1 MGFSL
6 GGALKGA
13 IGGAI
18 GAGGAA
24 MLGLPPSVGASLGS
38 QILGGFASQDAADAQ
53 AAQYDQNIAMQKEF
67 AQQGIRWKV
76 EDAKAAGIHPLYALG
91 ANTVGFS
98 PVATGDSYSPARGM
112 AEMGQDVSRAI
123 QATRTNS
130 ERTQVAADAL
140 RLQNMDL
147 QNQLLQAQIAKLNQ
161 PGTPPARPDGTA
173 PTGATKV
180 EASKVETSLPGQPY
194 RAAASNPSIEVIQ
207 TQNGPMVVPSRSAS
221 EMMESGGPLTVAEW
235 HMRNKIVPLIDDI
248 LRSTR
253 ESGRSWQSR
262 TEQMLNK
269 R

>member
-1 MGFSL
+1 MGLS
-6 GGALKGA
+6 LKGA

-18 GAGGAA
+18 GGAGAA
-24 MLGLPPSVGASLGS
+24 MLGLPPSVGASIGS
-38 QILGGFASQDAADAQ
+38 SILGGMAAKDAAEAQ
-53 AAQYDQNIAMQKEF
+53 AAQNAQNIALQKEF

-91 ANTVGFS
+91 ANTIGFS
-98 PVATGDSYSPARGM
+98 PVSTGDTYSPARGM

-140 RLQNMDL
+140 RLQNMEL
-147 QNQLLQAQIAKLNQ
+147 QNQLLQAQIAKMNQ

-173 PTGATKV
+173 PSGVVKV
-180 EASKVETSLPGQPY
+180 EPSKVETSLPGQPY
-194 RAAASNPSIEVIQ
+194 QAAASNPSIEVIQ
-207 TQNGPMVVPSRSAS
+207 TKNGPMVVPSRSAS

-235 HMRNKIVPLIDDI
+235 HMRNKIVPIFDDM
-248 LRSTR
+248 LRSSR
-253 ESGRSWQSR
+253 EFGRSFRSR
-262 TEQMLNK
+262 QEQILNK

>member
-38 QILGGFASQDAADAQ
+38 QILGGFAAEDAAAQ
-53 AAQYDQNIAMQKEF
+53 NQQNIALQKEF

-98 PVATGDSYSPARGM
+98 PVSIGDSPARSM

-147 QNQLLQAQIAKLNQ
+147 QNQLLQAQIAKINQ
-161 PGTPPARPDGTA
+161 PATPPARPDGTA
-173 PTGATKV
+173 PSGVIKV
-180 EASKVETSLPGQPY
+180 EPSKVETSLPGQPY
-194 RAAASNPSIEVIQ
+194 KAAASNPSIEVIQ

-235 HMRNKIVPLIDDI
+235 HMRNKIVPLFDDI

-253 ESGRSWQSR
+253 ESGRSWQFR

>member
-1 MGFSL
+1 MGLS
-6 GGALKGA
+6 LKGA

-18 GAGGAA
+18 GGAGAA
-24 MLGLPPSVGASLGS
+24 MLGLPPSVGASIGS
-38 QILGGFASQDAADAQ
+38 SILGGMAASDAAKAQ
-53 AAQYDQNIAMQKEF
+53 AQQAQANIDMQKEF

-98 PVATGDSYSPARGM
+98 PVSTGDTYSPARGM

-130 ERTQVAADAL
+130 ERTQVAADSL

-173 PTGATKV
+173 PTGDVKV
-180 EASKVETSLPGQPY
+180 EPSKVETSLPGQPY
-194 RAAASNPSIEVIQ
+194 RSAASNPSVEVIQ
-207 TQNGPMVVPSRSAS
+207 TKNGPMVVPSRSAS

-235 HMRNKIVPLIDDI
+235 HMRNKIVPLIDDMM
-248 LRSTR
+248 SSVR
-253 ESGRSWQSR
+253 ETGRSFRYRQ
-262 TEQMLNK
+262 EQILNK